1 VHFNQQ
7 EQSMK
12 KFFERVRTQG
22 ETPQIASFSNMM
34 TFYSLLFFLI
44 SIPFVLIVSLVW
56 LTGVIGF
63 STWIIAAL
71 GIIGLFVSW
80 RIYRRL
86 QKFKARLATHGSEVG
101 DIVKE
106 ATKSGKDIEVSL
118 LNGLL
123 TFRYQGKRPN
133 GPLQLA
139 APHLA
144 LAAPEDLEAETVEAI
159 SLADTLHEPGRLRQE
174 LEGFLRL
181 RDSGVIS
188 SEEFEAIKSRLMES
202 FTEKAPLPE
211 FNQAGG

>member
-1 VHFNQQ
+1 
-7 EQSMK
+7 MK
-12 KFFERVRTQG
+12 KFFERVKTQG
-22 ETPQIASFSNMM
+22 EAPQIASFSNMM
-34 TFYSLLFFLI
+34 TFYSLLFFLLA
-44 SIPFVLIVSLVW
+44 IPFVLIVSLVW

-71 GIIGLFVSW
+71 GVIGLFVSW
-80 RIYRRL
+80 RLYRRL

-123 TFRYQGKRPN
+123 TFRYQGKGQP
-133 GPLQLA
+133 GPLQLT
-139 APHLA
+139 APRLA
-144 LAAPEDLEAETVEAI
+144 LAAPEDLEVETVEAMSI
-159 SLADTLHEPGRLRQE
+159 TDSLSEPGRLRQE

-188 SEEFEAIKSRLMES
+188 SEEFEAIKSRLMER
-202 FTEKAPLPE
+202 FTEKTPLAE

>member
-1 VHFNQQ
+1 
-7 EQSMK
+7 MK
-12 KFFERVRTQG
+12 KFFERVKTQG
-22 ETPQIASFSNMM
+22 EAPQIASFSNMM
-34 TFYSLLFFLI
+34 TFYSLLFFLMA
-44 SIPFVLIVSLVW
+44 IPFVLIVALVW

-71 GIIGLFVSW
+71 GVIGLFVSW

-86 QKFKARLATHGSEVG
+86 KKFKARLATHGSEVG

-123 TFRYQGKRPN
+123 TFRYQGKRQP
-133 GPLQLA
+133 GHLQLT
-139 APHLA
+139 APPLA
-144 LAAPEDLEAETVEAI
+144 LAAPEDLEAETVEAMSI
-159 SLADTLHEPGRLRQE
+159 TDSLSEPGRLRQE

-188 SEEFEAIKSRLMES
+188 PDEFEAIKTRLMERFS
-202 FTEKAPLPE
+202 EKAPLPE

>member
-1 VHFNQQ
+1 
-7 EQSMK
+7 MK

-22 ETPQIASFSNMM
+22 EAPQIASFANMM
-34 TFYSLLFFLI
+34 TFYSLLFFLLA
-44 SIPFVLIVSLVW
+44 IPFVLIVSLVW

-71 GIIGLFVSW
+71 GVIGLLVSW

-123 TFRYQGKRPN
+123 TFRYQGKHPA
-133 GPLQLA
+133 GQLQLA

-144 LAAPEDLEAETVEAI
+144 LAAPEVLEAETVEALSI
-159 SLADTLHEPGRLRQE
+159 ADSLNEPGRLRQE

-188 SEEFEAIKSRLMES
+188 SEEFEAIKNRLMEN
-202 FTEKAPLPE
+202 FAEKAPLPE
-211 FNQAGG
+211 YSQAGG